1 MVINSN
7 PTAFPDLSNVGF
19 HKDRKPLEYK
29 TVQKGKVI
37 IVDDEIEIVNT
48 LQAYLSGKSYK
59 TLGCTSGKRALETLK
74 KYEFDI
80 LLADLVM
87 PEIGGI
93 ELLESA
99 LEIDPHLIG
108 IIITGNGSIQSAV
121 DAMKA
126 GAFDYLMKPFDFEL
140 LSLILTRAMKV
151 RGLSKSED
159 QCRSIVEEL
168 HYQVRELQNVHGNVS
183 DKELEIFELKEEIES
198 LKEALK
204 TYQEMEKN
212 LLLNGNGINEY

>member
-1 MVINSN
+1 VINN
-7 PTAFPDLSNVGF
+7 NHRAFPDLPHIDF
-19 HKDRKPLEYK
+19 YKDGKSLEDK
-29 TVQKGKVI
+29 TVQKGKVF

-48 LQAYLSGKSYK
+48 LQAYLSGKDYK

-87 PEIGGI
+87 PEIGGV
-93 ELLESA
+93 ELLKSG
-99 LEIDPHLIG
+99 LEINPHLIG
-108 IIITGNGSIQSAV
+108 IIITGNGTVQSAV

-159 QCRSIVEEL
+159 KCRSTVEEL
-168 HYQVRELQNVHGNVS
+168 HYQVRELQNEHGNVS
-183 DKELEIFELKEEIES
+183 DKELEIFELKEEIEA
-198 LKEALK
+198 LKEALR
-204 TYQEMEKN
+204 TYQEMERS
-212 LLLNGNGINEY
+212 LLLNGNGMHEY